1 MDEHQAEETD
11 SLTTQPDAGS
21 DRQAM
26 IGLRAGPYR
35 IEREIGRGG
44 MGTVY
49 EAWRADGEF
58 RHRVAIKL
66 VNAGLDNNFVVKRF
80 RNERQIL
87 AALDHKNIG
96 RLLGGGTTEA
106 GDPYF
111 VMEYIEGEPLYKYVE
126 THHLNIADR
135 LRLFLEVCDAVQYA
149 HEKLVIHRDIKPTNI
164 MVSSSGAPKLL
175 DFGIAKLLNPQL
187 VSDTTPQTTLGVR
200 LMTIEYASPEQV
212 QAQPV
217 TFQSDVYSLG
227 VILFELLTSH
237 SPYRFRNLLPHEVA
251 RAIIEDEPELPSIA
265 VTRPGST
272 IPLAYIDREAVTL
285 SDDDN
290 TRPQLVAKLREQLTG
305 DLDNIIL
312 KALRKQPAQRYES
325 VAAFRDDLLRHLN
338 GSTVLAPAYAPA
350 RQADVKSIAILPLKI
365 LNLGQPGNT
374 GDAFLGLGLADAMIT
389 RLSGVRSLAVRPTS
403 AVAPYGDE
411 NADPLRAGRELG
423 VDYVLDGRLKLLGTR
438 VRVSL
443 QLLDI
448 RQAANSWADQFD
460 ENYSDALEL
469 EDSISKKVAES
480 LLPQLTDTGRRTFRK
495 RGTDNPRA
503 FEAYLRGRFFWN
515 RFTPQSL
522 PHAFTAF
529 EEATKLDPGYALA
542 YVGLADFYNW
552 AAIYGIL
559 PASETYPQAKEAA
572 RRAIELDDSL
582 GEAYATFGLT
592 IETSECNWTETE
604 KVYHRALELNPNYPL
619 VHEWY
624 SSLLIG
630 TGRFEEG
637 LFEIKRAEELDPLSL
652 RAMTLTCWS
661 LYQVRDYEKAIAKA
675 QQIIDLE
682 PANFQGHLQIAYSL
696 LEIGGT
702 ERALAEL
709 RESVRLMPRS
719 ALPASILCFAL
730 VAAGLREEAERVRGE
745 MIATAEKHYVK
756 EYFLATAHVAL
767 GDYDEALN
775 CLEKAAAE
783 RDPWLVWFGTEAKL
797 DGLRDD
803 ARFIKLFRSTNNPLA
818 FQQTASPFVTR
829 R

>member
-1 MDEHQAEETD
+1 MEEHQPEVTKPP
-11 SLTTQPDAGS
+11 TTEPSPD
-21 DRQAM
+21 DRPSM
-26 IGLRAGPYR
+26 IGCDVGAYR
-35 IEREIGRGG
+35 IRREIGRGG

-49 EAWRADGEF
+49 EAQRVDGEF
-58 RHRVAIKL
+58 QHRVAIKL
-66 VNAGLDNNFVVKRF
+66 VNAGLDNNFVIKRF

-87 AALDHKNIG
+87 AALDHPNIG
-96 RLLGGGTTEA
+96 RLLGGGTTAA

-111 VMEYIEGEPLYKYVE
+111 VMEYIEGEPLYKYAE
-126 THHLNIADR
+126 SHQLNIADR
-135 LRLFLEVCDAVQYA
+135 LSLFSEVCDAVQYA

-164 MVSSSGAPKLL
+164 MVSSAGVSKLL

-217 TFQSDVYSLG
+217 TFRSDVYSLG

-251 RAIIEDEPELPSIA
+251 RAIIEDDPELPSIA
-265 VTRPGST
+265 VTRAGST
-272 IPLAYIDREAVTL
+272 IALAYIDREAVTL
-285 SDDDN
+285 SDDVD
-290 TRPQLVAKLREQLTG
+290 TRPQLVAKLRAQLTG
-305 DLDNIIL
+305 DLDNIVL
-312 KALRKQPAQRYES
+312 KALHKEPAQRYES
-325 VAAFRDDLLRHLN
+325 VAAFRDDILRHLN
-338 GSTVLAPAYAPA
+338 GGAVLAPAYEPA
-350 RQADVKSIAILPLKI
+350 RQPDVKSIAILPLKI
-365 LNLGQPGNT
+365 LNLGESSDT

-403 AVAPYGDE
+403 AVAPYGDK

-423 VDYVLDGRLKLLGTR
+423 VDYVLDGRIKTLGSR

-448 RQAANSWADQFD
+448 RQAANSWAHQFD

-515 RFTPQSL
+515 RFTPESL
-522 PHAFTAF
+522 PHAFKAF
-529 EEATKLDPGYALA
+529 AEATRLDPSYALA

-572 RRAIELDDSL
+572 QRAIELDGSL

-592 IETSECNWTETE
+592 IETSECNWDETE
-604 KVYHRALELNPNYPL
+604 KVYHRALDLNPNYPL
-619 VHEWY
+619 AHEWY

-652 RAMTLTCWS
+652 RAMTMTCWS
-661 LYQVRDYEKAIAKA
+661 LYQVRDYEKAIDKA
-675 QQIIDLE
+675 RQIIDLD
-682 PANFQGHLQIAYSL
+682 PANFQGHLQIGYSL
-696 LEIGGT
+696 LEIGET
-702 ERALAEL
+702 ERALAEV
-709 RESVRLMPRS
+709 RESVRLMPQS

-730 VAAGLREEAERVRGE
+730 VAAGLRDEAERVRAE
-745 MIATAEKHYVK
+745 MVATAAKPYLK

-775 CLEKAAAE
+775 CLEQAAAE
-783 RDPWLVWFGTEAKL
+783 RDPWLVWFGTETKL
-797 DGLRDD
+797 DPLRDD
-803 ARFIKLFRSTNNPLA
+803 PRFIRIFRSTNNPLA
-818 FQQTASPFVTR
+818 FQQTANPFVTR

>member
-1 MDEHQAEETD
+1 MEDQQAEAQ
-11 SLTTQPDAGS
+11 SLTTAPLAA
-21 DRQAM
+21 DRQSM
-26 IGLRAGPYR
+26 IGSEVGAYR
-35 IEREIGRGG
+35 ITREIGRGG

-49 EAWRADGEF
+49 EALRADGEF
-58 RHRVAIKL
+58 QHRVAIKL
-66 VNAGLDNNFVVKRF
+66 VNAGLDNNFVIKRF

-87 AALDHKNIG
+87 AALDHPNIG
-96 RLLGGGTTEA
+96 RLLGGGTTPA

-111 VMEYIEGEPLYKYVE
+111 VMEFIEGEPLYKFAE
-126 THHLNIADR
+126 THQLNIADR
-135 LRLFLEVCDAVQYA
+135 LRLFVEVCDAVHYA

-164 MVSSSGAPKLL
+164 MVSSAGAPKLL

-217 TFQSDVYSLG
+217 TFRSDVYSLG
-227 VILFELLTSH
+227 VILYELLTSH

-251 RAIIEDEPELPSIA
+251 RAIIEDEPELPSIS

-272 IPLAYIDREAVTL
+272 IPLAYIDREADTL
-285 SDDDN
+285 SDNID
-290 TRPQLVAKLREQLTG
+290 TRPELVAKLRDQLKG
-305 DLDNIIL
+305 DLDNIVL
-312 KALRKQPAQRYES
+312 KALRKEPAQRYES
-325 VAAFRDDLLRHLN
+325 VAAFREDIARHLN
-338 GSTVLAPAYAPA
+338 GGAVLAPAYAPA
-350 RQADVKSIAILPLKI
+350 RQPDVKSIAILPLKI
-365 LNLGQPGNT
+365 LNLGESPDT
-374 GDAFLGLGLADAMIT
+374 GDAFLGIGLADAMIT

-403 AVAPYGDE
+403 AVAPYSDA

-423 VDYVLDGRLKLLGTR
+423 VDYVLDGRIKTLGNR

-448 RQAANSWADQFD
+448 RQAANSWAHQFD
-460 ENYSDALEL
+460 EIFSDALEL
-469 EDSISKKVAES
+469 EDSISKKVADS

-515 RFTPQSL
+515 RFTPESL
-522 PHAFTAF
+522 PHAFNAF
-529 EEATKLDPGYALA
+529 DEATKLDPSYALA

-559 PASETYPQAKEAA
+559 PASESFPQAKEAA
-572 RRAIELDDSL
+572 QRAIELDPSL
-582 GEAYATFGLT
+582 GEAYATLGLT
-592 IETSECNWTETE
+592 IETSECNWAETE
-604 KVYHRALELNPNYPL
+604 KIYHRALELNPNYPL

-637 LFEIKRAEELDPLSL
+637 LFEIRRAEELDPLSL

-661 LYQVRDYEKAIAKA
+661 LYQVRDYEKAIDKA
-675 QQIIDLE
+675 QQIIDLD
-682 PANFQGHLQIAYSL
+682 PANFQGHLQIGYPL
-696 LEIGGT
+696 LEIGET

-730 VAAGLREEAERVRGE
+730 VAAGLRDEAEGVRAE
-745 MIATAEKHYVK
+745 MVATAEKHYVK
-756 EYFLATAHVAL
+756 EYFLATAHIAL
-767 GDYDEALN
+767 GDYDAALSY
-775 CLEKAAAE
+775 LEKAAAE

-797 DGLRDD
+797 DPLRDD
-803 ARFIKLFRSTNNPLA
+803 ARFIKIFRSTNNPLA
-818 FQQTASPFVTR
+818 FQGANPFVTR